1 MANPLNETTWTC
13 QNYIGTSQQQ
23 ITTLSSNIVT
33 STNAL
38 SQTVN
43 SISNSTI
50 TPYFIPDANS
60 AVAAAQTIQKD
71 ILATGGTQVQSLNTT
86 NITNLLSTNWVTGNN
101 STIQQVDQ
109 QIQSTNQN
117 NGYVL
122 TCPLF
127 APYFDGTNCI
137 GCPNNLYFNI

>member
-1 MANPLNETTWTC
+1 
-13 QNYIGTSQQQ
+13 
-23 ITTLSSNIVT
+23 VT
-33 STNAL
+33 
-38 SQTVN
+38 V
-43 SISNSTI
+43 
-50 TPYFIPDANS
+50 
-60 AVAAAQTIQKD
+60 AQTIQKD

-101 STIQQVDQ
+101 GTIQQVDQ
-109 QIQSTNQN
+109 QLQNTNQN

-127 APYFDGTNCI
+127 APYFDGANCI